1 MANRPTMIEEYS
13 KDPKMAAQ
21 LMRKLKRSN
30 ERLAYQLRDAYKLIE
45 HLRELLQKS
54 QQAPSEQRSE
64 DDSTCG

>member
-1 MANRPTMIEEYS
+1 MIEEYS
-13 KDPKMAAQ
+13 KKPELAAQ
-21 LMRKLKRSN
+21 MMRNLQRSN
-30 ERLAYQLRDAYKLIE
+30 RDLAYRLRDAYKLIE

>member
-30 ERLAYQLRDAYKLIE
+30 EQLAYQLRDAYKLIE
-45 HLRELLQKS
+45 HLRGLIQEF
-54 QQAPSEQRSE
+54 QQASKEQRS
-64 DDSTCG
+64 DDGTCG